1 MYASDSSQSASESAE
16 AVPALNPNADLC
28 DYAHPHPPPPPLR
41 FFADYQV
48 YFNRMIQSCNWE
60 HTLLYFDGNHRVHTH
75 GWHDSTQWHH
85 PQQRLLVLRPT
96 SRLRAASA
104 TATPAMTAAREA
116 TPAPTAVRAANRHPL
131 RQGRQH
137 RPLRRLYEEEDVAG
151 FEEDN
156 LADDEERDV
165 AD

>member
-1 MYASDSSQSASESAE
+1 MYSSNSSQSASESAE

-75 GWHDSTQWHH
+75 GWYDSTQWHH
-85 PQQRLLVLRPT
+85 HYAHLVYPL
-96 SRLRAASA
+96 
-104 TATPAMTAAREA
+104 
-116 TPAPTAVRAANRHPL
+116 AANKQFYARAWNGCWNVWHT
-131 RQGRQH
+131 
-137 RPLRRLYEEEDVAG
+137 AG
-151 FEEDN
+151 YYSHFY
-156 LADDEERDV
+156 AMYV
-165 AD
+165 GAIPA